1 MNVTVLIGRLTRDPE
16 LKHTPNGIAVT
27 YLNLAVNRDFKNSRG
42 EYEADFIN
50 CLVFRKQAENVSTH
64 LSKGSKISI
73 RGRIQTRSYK
83 NSEDKRIYITEVVA
97 DKVEYLDTKN
107 KQNTNDNP
115 FANSKQNQS
124 INEDIYPF

>member
-1 MNVTVLIGRLTRDPE
+1 M
-16 LKHTPNGIAVT
+16 KHTPNGIAVT

-83 NSEDKRIYITEVVA
+83 NSENKRIYITEVVA

-115 FANSKQNQS
+115 FANSKQN
-124 INEDIYPF
+124 